1 MSEKFVSKVVDENG
15 DGPDVWWVVRV
26 GSGGTSG
33 LVTDDLETFR
43 MDNFVSEEDE
53 GECMW
58 MSSAHR
64 GLRRT
69 DGFAVT
75 KAYNRYRAICWE

>member
-1 MSEKFVSKVVDENG
+1 MG
-15 DGPDVWWVVRV
+15 TA
-26 GSGGTSG
+26 GGTSG
-33 LVTDDLETFR
+33 MVTDDSETFR

-69 DGFAVT
+69 DGFCS
-75 KAYNRYRAICWE
+75 NEGL